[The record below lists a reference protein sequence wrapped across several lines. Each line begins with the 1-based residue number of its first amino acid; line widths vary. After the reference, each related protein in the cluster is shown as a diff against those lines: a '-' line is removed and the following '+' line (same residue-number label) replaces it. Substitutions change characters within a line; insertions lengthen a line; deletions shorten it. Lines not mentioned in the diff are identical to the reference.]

1 MRSHG
6 VVLSALLAVTAVL
19 LIAYGYWAQGLGL
32 IFGVAYG
39 VIIQRSRMCFAT
51 AFYGNAYLMRG
62 ILLGLLVAS
71 LSSYVLMKMGLVAA
85 PHVVTFGV
93 HVFIGSLLFGFLMP
107 FVGGCMLGTIYRVGT
122 GISTS
127 GFAFLGILAGNL
139 LGPLLVWDLT
149 KALMAPTA
157 GVVLLAELGLETAL
171 AINIAAIAALFY
183 ITKRAVPISITPFKI
198 REPWPAWAG
207 GLALGVVFA
216 IQFAVWG
223 LFITQLPLARAMF
236 YTADVVS
243 GMRLSAEWSEGAGP
257 GVTWVQDNRVVA
269 PYADP
274 LMYLIFG
281 VLGGAMV
288 AALLSG
294 EFQWFKT
301 YGGRKT
307 LARHFVAG
315 VGMGIAVW
323 IAVGC
328 NVSGFYTATATLRPE
343 VGWLYALGMYL
354 GARLGLRLMYRVAF

>member
-19 LIAYGYWAQGLGL
+19 LIAYGYWPQGLGIL
-32 IFGVAYG
+32 FGVAYG

-149 KALMAPTA
+149 KALKSPTS
-157 GVVLLAELGLETAL
+157 GFVLLTQLGAEAAL

-216 IQFAVWG
+216 VQFAVWG
-223 LFITQLPLARAMF
+223 VLVTQLPLARATL
-236 YTADVVS
+236 YIADAAS
-243 GMRLSAEWSEGAGP
+243 GMRLSAAWSEGAGL
-257 GVTWVQDNRVVA
+257 GASWVQDNRLVA

-274 LMYLIFG
+274 FMYLVLGI
-281 VLGGAMV
+281 LGGAMV

-294 EFQWFKT
+294 EFQWFKL
-301 YGGRKT
+301 YGGWRT
-307 LARHFVAG
+307 LARHFAAG
-315 VGMGIAVW
+315 IGMGIAVW

-328 NVSGFYTATATLRPE
+328 NVSGFYTSVGTLRPE
-343 VGWLYALGMYL
+343 VGWVYALGMYL
-354 GARLGLRLMYRVAF
+354 GARLGLKILYRFA